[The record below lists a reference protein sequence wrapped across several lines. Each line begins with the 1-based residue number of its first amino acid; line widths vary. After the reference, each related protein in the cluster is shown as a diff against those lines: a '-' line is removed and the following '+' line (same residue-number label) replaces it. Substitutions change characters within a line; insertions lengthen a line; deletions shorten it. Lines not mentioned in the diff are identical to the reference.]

1 MAHVHGA
8 AAKSATAHAGHGAGA
23 AGASMAHHAH
33 AGHATA
39 MATHSGAAKASGM
52 LAMGTATAAA
62 HKGKAVGGLTRHPW
76 VVFGLGLAVGYLIH
90 KYRKEIIQ
98 STAGLTGRNTPRPQE
113 SLDDLVAECSE
124 CDEGSGS
131 AGSK

>member
-23 AGASMAHHAH
+23 AGASMAHHVH

-39 MATHSGAAKASGM
+39 MASSQGAAKAGM

-62 HKGKAVGGLTRHPW
+62 THQGKGVMGGLARHPL
-76 VVFGLGLAVGYLIH
+76 VVFSLGLTVGYLIH
-90 KYRKEIIQ
+90 KYRKDIIQ
-98 STAGLTGRNTPRPQE
+98 SAAGLTGQGTREREN
-113 SLDDLVAECSE
+113 LDDLVAECSE
-124 CDEGSGS
+124 CDEGSTQKG
-131 AGSK
+131 

>member
-39 MATHSGAAKASGM
+39 MASHPGAAKAGM
-52 LAMGTATAAA
+52 LAMGSAAA
-62 HKGKAVGGLTRHPW
+62 TQQGKGLMGGLARHPL
-76 VVFGLGLAVGYLIH
+76 VVFSLGLAVGYLIH
-90 KYRKEIIQ
+90 KYRKDIIQ
-98 STAGLTGRNTPRPQE
+98 SATGLTATGAAREREN
-113 SLDDLVAECSE
+113 LDDLVAECSD
-124 CDEGSGS
+124 CDEGGAS
-131 AGSK
+131 AGGK

>member
-23 AGASMAHHAH
+23 SMAHHAH

-39 MATHSGAAKASGM
+39 MAAHQGAAKAGM

-62 HKGKAVGGLTRHPW
+62 THPSKGVVGRLSRHPL
-76 VVFGLGLAVGYLIH
+76 VVFSLGLALGYLIH

-98 STAGLTGRNTPRPQE
+98 SAAGLTGKGDPQAQE
-113 SLDDLVAECSE
+113 NLEDLVAECSE
-124 CDEGSGS
+124 CDEGNAS
-131 AGSK
+131 AGAK